1 MSQKVL
7 HEAVVMLIL
16 IAHLY
21 TASITNFNFKDNF
34 YLLTHKRQILA
45 MLHWAPGNS
54 LHLCTKETAK
64 LVCVCF
70 CLFVFFVMFSV
81 LQLKVGYSKLQ
92 SPLKSL
98 ALSHPNECTLLCLW
112 P

>member
-1 MSQKVL
+1 MGQKVL

-21 TASITNFNFKDNF
+21 TPSITNFSIKDNF

-64 LVCVCF
+64 LAFFFF
-70 CLFVFFVMFSV
+70 CNVFCAAI
-81 LQLKVGYSKLQ
+81 KGR
-92 SPLKSL
+92 
-98 ALSHPNECTLLCLW
+98 LL
-112 P
+112 

>member
-1 MSQKVL
+1 MGQKVL

-64 LVCVCF
+64 LVCLFLFVCF
-70 CLFVFFVMFSV
+70 FCNVFCAAIKGR
-81 LQLKVGYSKLQ
+81 LQ
-92 SPLKSL
+92 
-98 ALSHPNECTLLCLW
+98 
-112 P
+112 